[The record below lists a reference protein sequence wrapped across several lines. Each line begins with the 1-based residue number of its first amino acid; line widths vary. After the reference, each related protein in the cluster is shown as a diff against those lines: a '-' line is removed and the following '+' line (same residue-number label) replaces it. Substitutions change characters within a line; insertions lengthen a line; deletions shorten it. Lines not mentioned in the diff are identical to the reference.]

1 VTFGLPRVLPPLISL
16 AVGAALLAVPQ
27 LRARL
32 SRGSLTSFVAVA
44 AGLAALLSGAYVALY
59 LRGGPRIIDATT
71 YFLQGRAMSE
81 GLLSW
86 PDQEP
91 SQSFV
96 GRFLVRDTLGG
107 GDHVAGIFPP
117 GYPLL
122 LALGFLLG
130 APMIVG
136 PLLAIAATYAT
147 SFVTDAALPDELPAC
162 ERDATI
168 RLAVALSVVCAA
180 LRYHTA
186 DTMSHG
192 LAACLLATAVGAA
205 LRFGRRGALGDAAML
220 GASLG
225 FLACTRPVSALALV
239 PIAAVAAAPRVGAA
253 AAGVSLASASPF
265 IALFVAH
272 QRAATGALGASS
284 QALYYAQSDHP
295 AGCFGYGFGPSI
307 GCRFE
312 HGDFV
317 DRYLPSGYGL
327 VEAVGTTA
335 RRVSLHAGDA
345 LNAAPLGVVLAVA
358 LVLAARRSRE
368 LRLTAL
374 AVPALVVAYAPFYFD
389 GNVPG
394 AGARFFADALPVE
407 HALVAW
413 LVVQRAAASKVR
425 HGGPLAVGLALV
437 GFALFT
443 HVDHEQLRDREGGR
457 PMFEP
462 ALLEAASVR
471 GGLVLVDTDHAFA
484 LGFDPRSRAQRDSV
498 EIARLRGDALDT
510 FLWEARGRPATF
522 AYRFDVA
529 TGEASLSPYVPPPR
543 DAAGGRAPV
552 ARARASGRC
561 RRAHPHR
568 RPVRVARTRPRDL
581 GGRQG
586 ALAAEA
592 PGCARGAEADPDR
605 VHRRRG
611 LGNLHVEGARR
622 GPRERPIRLGVGGAV
637 VRSARPALIAPDR
650 HLARARDRGHA
661 RPCRAPPHRARQA
674 GDRRPSCRTRAVASK
689 QQRKTGGFTVDQ
701 GRVRVGPYR
710 LLPRCKA
717 LVLGGAHDQE

>member
-1 VTFGLPRVLPPLISL
+1 MTFGLPRELPPLISL

-529 TGEASLSPYVPPPR
+529 TGEASLSPYVPPPATQLEGEHLWPALEQAG
-543 DAAGGRAPV
+543 AAVAPIHTADPCVSRGRVLAISADGKGLSRLRLPAALAGQRLTPIV
-552 ARARASGRC
+552 SIGAGDSATFTLKARGEVRASVQSGSASVERSC
-561 RRAHPHR
+561 VRLGPLSSRQTDTSLELAIEVTLDRAG
-568 RPVRVARTRPRDL
+568 PRLIALDKL
-581 GGRQG
+581 EIEG
-586 ALAAEA
+586 LAAA
-592 PGCARGAEADPDR
+592 PEP
-605 VHRRRG
+605 
-611 LGNLHVEGARR
+611 
-622 GPRERPIRLGVGGAV
+622 
-637 VRSARPALIAPDR
+637 
-650 HLARARDRGHA
+650 
-661 RPCRAPPHRARQA
+661 
-674 GDRRPSCRTRAVASK
+674 
-689 QQRKTGGFTVDQ
+689 
-701 GRVRVGPYR
+701 
-710 LLPRCKA
+710 
-717 LVLGGAHDQE
+717 